1 MIVCFHICVYTVQ
14 KSYWS
19 LQHVTSRCILYT
31 VHKFI
36 TFVNLCFKTTS
47 NPARSVLITVCPG
60 CVDREH
66 TPPLSLLPAL
76 GLWGISG
83 QDPPRN
89 CGIGTNKTFALPKQ
103 LPALN
108 VHAKVQPWRRAS
120 SRGNPPLCR
129 HNRIR
134 IKPGVYRPCK
144 LFVLPSINGH
154 MN

>member
-1 MIVCFHICVYTVQ
+1 MIVCFHICVYTIQ

-19 LQHVTSRCILYT
+19 LQHVTSGCILYT

-47 NPARSVLITVCPG
+47 NPAHPVLITVCPG
-60 CVDREH
+60 CVDREY
-66 TPPLSLLPAL
+66 TLPPTFITAR
-76 GLWGISG
+76 SG
-83 QDPPRN
+83 SVGNIRPRN
-89 CGIGTNKTFALPKQ
+89 CGIGTNKTFALPKP

-134 IKPGVYRPCK
+134 IKPGVYGPCK